1 MLGVTGCGTTRM
13 TDTNRAA
20 SEMLLISQAVDQAV
34 AKIDFSPLKGESV
47 FLDASAVDKD
57 VIDRGYLVSLVR
69 QQLLAHGALLQED
82 RPKAAYVVEVRS
94 GGIGTDRHSLLVGT
108 PSVTLPAIVPGV
120 PGASITEIALVKR
133 NDQRGV
139 AKVGVFAYHRATG
152 RALWQSGTVEAVSRS
167 QDTWLLGGRAV
178 LPGVDPQA
186 AGVGRRAAA
195 DVPADAVQAARE
207 GRRVADRD
215 DQRAVLPGQRDAA
228 RTAAG
233 AVRAA
238 RRRRGGGRRGQ
249 AGRAVTTGC
258 DAPGRHRP
266 PVSAGR
272 S

>member
-1 MLGVTGCGTTRM
+1 MHAQRPAVGLGLFALMLGVTGCGTTRM

-120 PGASITEIALVKR
+120 PGASIPEIALVKR
-133 NDQRGV
+133 SDQRGV

-167 QDTWLLGGRAV
+167 QDTWVFGAGPYSRGSIRKQPELAGEPLPTFPLTLFKQPEKADESPTGPTHEHFFPASATVPGPPPVPFGLLGVGGAAV
-178 LPGVDPQA
+178 
-186 AGVGRRAAA
+186 VG
-195 DVPADAVQAARE
+195 
-207 GRRVADRD
+207 DRP
-215 DQRAVLPGQRDAA
+215 V
-228 RTAAG
+228 
-233 AVRAA
+233 VR
-238 RRRRGGGRRGQ
+238 
-249 AGRAVTTGC
+249 
-258 DAPGRHRP
+258 
-266 PVSAGR
+266 
-272 S
+272 